1 MTWRVLLIDDEPAV
15 RYALERALRHFGYEV
30 VSAAGGDSAY
40 EILQHDSFDVIL
52 LDIRM
57 PLMSGDTLFLAIIRR
72 WPELRERII
81 LMSGDPE
88 GAADGWSAELRSRP
102 FLAKPFTLDALRLCL
117 DHALQS
123 QIQPNPKFGNGA

>member
-1 MTWRVLLIDDEPAV
+1 MSWRVLIIDDEPAV
-15 RYALERALRHFGYEV
+15 RHALERALRYFGYEV

-72 WPELRERII
+72 WPEMRDRTI
-81 LMSGDPE
+81 LMSGDAESMPE
-88 GAADGWSAELRSRP
+88 GWSAELKSRP
-102 FLAKPFTLDALRLCL
+102 FLAKPFTLDTLRKCL
-117 DHALQS
+117 ESVVEPAAR
-123 QIQPNPKFGNGA
+123 PRPKFGNGA